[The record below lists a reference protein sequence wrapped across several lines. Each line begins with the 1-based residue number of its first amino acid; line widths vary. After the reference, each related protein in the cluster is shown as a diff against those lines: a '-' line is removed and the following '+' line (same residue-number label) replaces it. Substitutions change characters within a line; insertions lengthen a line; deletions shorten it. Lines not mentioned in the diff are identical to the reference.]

1 MRLTDLF
8 SAALALAAAASTAA
22 TQPGAAQTS
31 DDIAVAV
38 VVPPTMPGIEP
49 AVQTQL
55 ESRLSQSLTGTGFAA
70 VPGGSPLVMYPSLVV
85 LNESVFEG
93 PRNRT
98 LVKLD
103 LTLYLKNASDGVLFA
118 STSRTL
124 DGVGASR
131 NAAILSAVS
140 NLRGNDPAMRQ
151 FTSSARTRITEYYA
165 RNCDAVIA
173 EGRAQAGTGDVGRAM
188 AVLLSVPRESAP
200 CHGQATDVAA
210 RLYAEMQERDCQA
223 RLRTARGE
231 SAANHYVAAI
241 DALEGIDPSSPCAR
255 DADRLLAQI
264 GREVDRNADRALQE
278 RLAQIRSEREAVTR
292 ELDTP
297 ARITTRRITLAA
309 AARVEWLNR
318 EPRPAYGPDLFK

>member
-1 MRLTDLF
+1 MRRVDLF
-8 SAALALAAAASTAA
+8 SVALALAAGAPAA
-22 TQPGAAQTS
+22 AAQS
-31 DDIAVAV
+31 GAVRPGDDIAVAV

-85 LNESVFEG
+85 LNESVYEG

-103 LTLYLKNASDGVLFA
+103 LSLYLKNASDGVLFA

-124 DGVGASR
+124 DGVGANR

-140 NLRGNDPAMRQ
+140 NLRGDDPAIRQ
-151 FTSSARTRITEYYA
+151 FTASARARITEYYA

-173 EGRAQAGTGDVGRAM
+173 DGRAQAGAGDVGRAM
-188 AVLLSVPRESAP
+188 AVLLSVPRESAA
-200 CHGQATDVAA
+200 CHEKASEVAVG
-210 RLYAEMQERDCQA
+210 LYAQMQERECQT

-231 SAANHYVAAI
+231 SAANHYVAAV
-241 DALEGIDPSSPCAR
+241 DALEGIDPSSSCAR
-255 DADRLLAQI
+255 EADQLLAQI
-264 GREVDRNADRALQE
+264 AREVDRNAERALQT
-278 RLAQIRSEREAVTR
+278 RLAELRGRRDAITR
-292 ELDTP
+292 TLDTP
-297 ARITTRRITLAA
+297 ARITTRRVSLAA
-309 AARVEWLNR
+309 EARIEWLNR